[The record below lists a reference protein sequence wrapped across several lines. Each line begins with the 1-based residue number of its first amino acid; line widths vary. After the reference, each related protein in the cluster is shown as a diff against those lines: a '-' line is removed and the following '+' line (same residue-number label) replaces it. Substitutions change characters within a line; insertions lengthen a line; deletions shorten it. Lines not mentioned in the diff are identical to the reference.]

1 MEIIQNLNYMALYII
16 DNVKRAY
23 HGNYM
28 SSSKLIEASK
38 ALEKYTKEL
47 DEIKQSKK

>member
-1 MEIIQNLNYMALYII
+1 MEREQEIQIIIDRII

-23 HGNYM
+23 DGNYM
-28 SSSKLIEASK
+28 SSCKLIEAGK
-38 ALEKYTKEL
+38 TLEKYTKEL